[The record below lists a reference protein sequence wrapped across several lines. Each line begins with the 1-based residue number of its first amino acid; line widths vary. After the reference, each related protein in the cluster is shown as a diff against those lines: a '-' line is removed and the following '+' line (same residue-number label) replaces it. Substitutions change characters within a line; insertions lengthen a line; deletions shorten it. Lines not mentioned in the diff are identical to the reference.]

1 MLPDFIILSVN
12 PVSWFNQA
20 VYYNKIPETG
30 CFINNKH
37 LLLTVLE
44 CGKSKAPAD
53 YVFSK
58 NLLPGS

>member
-12 PVSWFNQA
+12 PVSWFIQA

-30 CFINNKH
+30 WFINNKH

-53 YVFSK
+53 YMFSK